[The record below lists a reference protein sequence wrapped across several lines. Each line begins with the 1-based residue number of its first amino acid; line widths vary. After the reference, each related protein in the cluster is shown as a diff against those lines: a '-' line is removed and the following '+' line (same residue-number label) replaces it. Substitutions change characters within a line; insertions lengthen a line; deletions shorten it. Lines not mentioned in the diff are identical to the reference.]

1 MNIEPN
7 LEEFIKKYYKD
18 SYTID
23 KISEEGSNRNYFRIS
38 SNKKSVVL
46 CITYPFLKEH
56 DDFIVLT
63 EYLIKKKAK
72 IPKIIDIYPEKG
84 WILLEDGGNYYL
96 QDIIKNFNKNHI
108 IKIYQSIIDELI
120 YWHYFTDIPE
130 NVRNRFFDLDK
141 FQFEIDF
148 CFDKIKKNHLPLPP
162 FEFEIFLKEII
173 EFLCE
178 QKEYVFT
185 HRDFH
190 SRNILFYSK
199 RSDFKIIDYQDA
211 RMGLRWY
218 DLSSL
223 LFDPYVKL
231 NPEIILKLFDYYYE
245 LSSLPKKQKHFY
257 LNLFYLQ
264 ALQRLFKALGSFL
277 YLGYDL
283 NKKHFLNY
291 IIPDVEQMILLSQL
305 GRFPDTVYLYCNTL
319 LNYFRSHLTTTYEN

>member
-1 MNIEPN
+1 MKFDPN
-7 LEEFIKKYYKD
+7 LEEFINKYYKD

-23 KISEEGSNRNYFRIS
+23 KISEEGSNRSYYRIS
-38 SNKKSVVL
+38 SNTKSMVL
-46 CITYPFLKEH
+46 CITYPFLKDH

-63 EYLIKKKAK
+63 EYLIKKNAK
-72 IPKIIDIYPEKG
+72 IPKMIDLYQEKG

-96 QDIIKNFNKNHI
+96 QDIIKNFDKNHI
-108 IKIYQSIIDELI
+108 IKIYRSIIDELI
-120 YWHYFTDIPE
+120 YWHSFSDIPP
-130 NVRNRFFDLDK
+130 NVKNRFFDLDK

-148 CFDKIKKNHLPLPP
+148 CVDKIKKNHLPLPP
-162 FEFEIFLKEII
+162 FEFEVFLKEAI

-190 SRNILFYSK
+190 SRNILFYSEK
-199 RSDFKIIDYQDA
+199 SDFKIIDYQDA

-231 NPEIILKLFDYYYE
+231 NSDIILKLFDYYYE
-245 LSSLPKKQKHFY
+245 SSSLPKKQKHFY

-291 IIPDVEQMILLSQL
+291 IIPDLEQMILLSQL
-305 GRFPDTVYLYCNTL
+305 GRFPDTVYLYSNQL
-319 LNYFRSHLTTTYEN
+319 LNHFRSLRTTHEN